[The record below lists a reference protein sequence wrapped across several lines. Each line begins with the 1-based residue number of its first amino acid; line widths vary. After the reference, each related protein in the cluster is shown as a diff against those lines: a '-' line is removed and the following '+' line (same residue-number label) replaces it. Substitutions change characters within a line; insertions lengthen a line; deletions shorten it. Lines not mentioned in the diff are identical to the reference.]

1 MNKANFSILIDY
13 AHEPESLSQFLQTLA
28 DWRQN
33 GYFDL
38 IIHILSC
45 DGVGRDDWKKAIMG
59 SLSYKY
65 ADFTILTTDNYG
77 EKDNPQEIVELLGKD
92 FIEKDEL
99 LSKEWLDYHLNLE
112 FDEEKEFK
120 KTKKVKFLLEIDR
133 KIAMK
138 KSLKVA
144 QFLASNYDY
153 LVFKKFNSQL
163 TKGKINDKNDKSFL
177 KGINST
183 SKWDQ
188 ISNTISENIE
198 NEQNST
204 KDLGKNWQQKNW
216 KDETENSQIDLET
229 DLQIDLENS
238 LENSLEKEKNYQKI
252 EIMEVKTENLTGN
265 FDQNLD
271 LKTVNLKKNSSKI
284 DQKEEA
290 KEQSKEQILDEDYLE
305 ILEDK
310 QLENEQNILSQIGS
324 QILSQNKVS
333 QNQKEVKIEV
343 KIEGKDEI
351 KNKNEEKLEVSNK
364 ILNNLQEKL
373 NPNLKQNHSK
383 TEQNLE
389 QGLEQKQREIKV
401 LIVSTGVGCEP
412 FLSQPGGNLK
422 WNEKE
427 IWQEIWQEFEKT
439 L

>member
-28 DWRQN
+28 DWRKN

-45 DGVGRDDWKKAIMG
+45 DGVGRDDWKKPIMG

-65 ADFTILTTDNYG
+65 ADFTVLTTDNYG

-92 FIEKDEL
+92 FIDKDEL

-153 LVFKKFNSQL
+153 LILKKFNLQL
-163 TKGKINDKNDKSFL
+163 TKGKINDKNNKSFL

-183 SKWDQ
+183 SKWDK
-188 ISNTISENIE
+188 ISNIISENIDE
-198 NEQNST
+198 NKQNST
-204 KDLGKNWQQKNW
+204 KNLEKNWQ
-216 KDETENSQIDLET
+216 DETENQQIDS
-229 DLQIDLENS
+229 END
-238 LENSLEKEKNYQKI
+238 KNDK
-252 EIMEVKTENLTGN
+252 IMESNKENLELELT
-265 FDQNLD
+265 NLD
-271 LKTVNLKKNSSKI
+271 QKTFESK
-284 DQKEEA
+284 Q
-290 KEQSKEQILDEDYLE
+290 KEQILAEDYLE
-305 ILEDK
+305 NELKILQNK
-310 QLENEQNILSQIGS
+310 QNILSQIKN
-324 QILSQNKVS
+324 LTK
-333 QNQKEVKIEV
+333 
-343 KIEGKDEI
+343 EI
-351 KNKNEEKLEVSNK
+351 KIKSGMSKMEMSETLSEKININSNLE
-364 ILNNLQEKL
+364 IEQDL
-373 NPNLKQNHSK
+373 
-383 TEQNLE
+383 EQNLE
-389 QGLEQKQREIKV
+389 SLEQKQREIKV

-412 FLSQPGGNLK
+412 FLSQPSGNLK

-439 L
+439 LQK